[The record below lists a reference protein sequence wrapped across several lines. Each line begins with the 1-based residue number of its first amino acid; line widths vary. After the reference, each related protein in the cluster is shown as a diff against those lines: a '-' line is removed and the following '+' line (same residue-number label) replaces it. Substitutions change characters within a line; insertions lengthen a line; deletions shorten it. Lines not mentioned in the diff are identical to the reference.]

1 MRDFWE
7 RLLGRSAVPDRF
19 VLEDVFDKTPV
30 PDPMVATRRVVA
42 EAVILQDE
50 AESVL
55 RAIRA
60 REPLGTVAPRAGPL
74 VRRFFALED
83 QLPAQS
89 SDSDGSPLRAEVA
102 AILHHHALALSVAME
117 FLALEWRSPAVA
129 DQLDKLAD
137 LGKPAQRLDEIYA
150 LMTKGSPASP
160 LP

>member
-1 MRDFWE
+1 MRDFWL
-7 RLLGRSAVPDRF
+7 RVLGRTSAPDRF
-19 VLEDVFDKTPV
+19 VLEDVHEPTAR
-30 PDPMVATRRVVA
+30 PDPMIATRRVVA

-50 AESVL
+50 AEAVL

-83 QLPAQS
+83 QLPTGTGDA
-89 SDSDGSPLRAEVA
+89 DRLRAEVA

-137 LGKPAQRLDEIYA
+137 LGKPGQRLDEIRDLLA
-150 LMTKGSPASP
+150 RGSCRTGA
-160 LP
+160 